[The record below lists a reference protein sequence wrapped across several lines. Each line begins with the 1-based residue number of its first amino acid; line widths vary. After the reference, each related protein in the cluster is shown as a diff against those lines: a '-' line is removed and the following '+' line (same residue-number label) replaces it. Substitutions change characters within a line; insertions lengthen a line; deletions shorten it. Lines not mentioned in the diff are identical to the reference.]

1 MNHPQPECK
10 SKLASVILAVCM
22 MFGIV
27 PVGLGE
33 NTSVAQAHARRG
45 MSLAHSQDWAGA
57 EQELRQAVAAAPGVA
72 IYQAQLA
79 SILGL
84 EGKWKESL
92 KFFEEAV
99 ELDPENINFRRETA
113 AVQFHESEIDA
124 AEKNLRFVL
133 ARAPADP
140 GATLLLGLV
149 SEARGNY
156 EYAATLLTL
165 EMHLALAQPDHTVA
179 LFTSLIRSK
188 QKTDIS
194 QVIDALRSHANDP
207 QWANATGRCAM
218 VAAKDGNLEA
228 AETLFALIP
237 NGDDPDRRTA
247 GFQLALLQYRSG
259 QAAQAQQ
266 LLTELVDR
274 GWVSADA
281 ETLLGNC
288 LQSQHQDGLA
298 LEAYSRAIQ
307 LDPTQFHRYDDLI
320 SLQLDLGKTDAAI
333 LMAKRAIAVAPKN
346 ARAWVLKGNV
356 ELHMNAYKDA
366 IESYTRAAQLDNKD
380 PNTILLVGGVRFVAG
395 ENDAAVLE
403 YQKGIDRFPDDPRFY
418 IACAEVLLGANSP
431 ELESRIQA
439 LLNKAVKLA
448 PGSAEAHYQ
457 LGQLALRQGRLPDAE
472 KEFSSS
478 LASEPDRSKA
488 HYAMSLVYRR
498 MGRPDEA
505 AKEFAIYQDL
515 KRGEENGTVAKSAGK
530 P

>member
-1 MNHPQPECK
+1 
-10 SKLASVILAVCM
+10 
-22 MFGIV
+22 
-27 PVGLGE
+27 
-33 NTSVAQAHARRG
+33 

-218 VAAKDGNLEA
+218 VAAKDG
-228 AETLFALIP
+228 TWK
-237 NGDDPDRRTA
+237 R
-247 GFQLALLQYRSG
+247 QKHCLL
-259 QAAQAQQ
+259 
-266 LLTELVDR
+266 
-274 GWVSADA
+274 
-281 ETLLGNC
+281 
-288 LQSQHQDGLA
+288 
-298 LEAYSRAIQ
+298 
-307 LDPTQFHRYDDLI
+307 
-320 SLQLDLGKTDAAI
+320 
-333 LMAKRAIAVAPKN
+333 
-346 ARAWVLKGNV
+346 
-356 ELHMNAYKDA
+356 
-366 IESYTRAAQLDNKD
+366 
-380 PNTILLVGGVRFVAG
+380 
-395 ENDAAVLE
+395 
-403 YQKGIDRFPDDPRFY
+403 
-418 IACAEVLLGANSP
+418 
-431 ELESRIQA
+431 
-439 LLNKAVKLA
+439 
-448 PGSAEAHYQ
+448 
-457 LGQLALRQGRLPDAE
+457 
-472 KEFSSS
+472 
-478 LASEPDRSKA
+478 
-488 HYAMSLVYRR
+488 
-498 MGRPDEA
+498 
-505 AKEFAIYQDL
+505 
-515 KRGEENGTVAKSAGK
+515 
-530 P
+530 